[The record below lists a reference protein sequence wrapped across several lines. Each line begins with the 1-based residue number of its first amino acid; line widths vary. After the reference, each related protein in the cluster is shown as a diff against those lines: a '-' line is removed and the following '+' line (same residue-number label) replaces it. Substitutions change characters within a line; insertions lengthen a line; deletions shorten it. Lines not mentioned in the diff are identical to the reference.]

1 MLELFCILAFV
12 IFLNLDLIC
21 SLHCQ
26 DDVSCLTKIILFKTD
41 TLSKCTK
48 ILFVRK
54 KQNLKYAEFVL
65 PSYIDDIRGFHMSCY
80 RKFTALW
87 LFCNKERKKIKEK
100 EQKVINVETVI
111 FEENIRKYANW
122 KEDNIMLAK
131 TSHIDFVAKEVK
143 YGSLFGELSVTKCD
157 QDQFLKHYGFL
168 FSQLF
173 LFHKCQPNI
182 SLLFVKL

>member
-1 MLELFCILAFV
+1 MC
-12 IFLNLDLIC
+12 
-21 SLHCQ
+21 
-26 DDVSCLTKIILFKTD
+26 
-41 TLSKCTK
+41 
-48 ILFVRK
+48 
-54 KQNLKYAEFVL
+54 
-65 PSYIDDIRGFHMSCY
+65 
-80 RKFTALW
+80 
-87 LFCNKERKKIKEK
+87 LFCNKERKKIKGK
-100 EQKVINVETVI
+100 EQKLTNVETVI